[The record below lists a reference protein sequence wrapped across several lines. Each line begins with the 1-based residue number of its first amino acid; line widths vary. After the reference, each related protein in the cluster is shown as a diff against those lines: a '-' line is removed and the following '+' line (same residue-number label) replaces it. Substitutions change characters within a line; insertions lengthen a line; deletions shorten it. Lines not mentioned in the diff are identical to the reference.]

1 MHELGIA
8 LAAAGGFSAHM
19 ERRDMDV
26 HVLTVANDDSTA
38 LRPTESH
45 LEGALDASEGHVSA
59 RNQNVGALCAA
70 LEELLRR
77 PVLDETG
84 LAGLFDWTLTWDPDD
99 LDSLVVALRKDLG
112 LKLERDTHPIE
123 VLAVE
128 PDSTSPDA
136 SQVQKAPSQV
146 PG

>member
-1 MHELGIA
+1 MLYRVLGA
-8 LAAAGGFSAHM
+8 VA
-19 ERRDMDV
+19 
-26 HVLTVANDDSTA
+26 VLTVGNEDSTT
-38 LRPTESH
+38 LQPTGSH
-45 LEGALDASEGHVSA
+45 LEGALDAREGHVSA

-99 LDSLVVALRKDLG
+99 VDSLVVALRRHLG
-112 LKLERDTHPIE
+112 LELDSDTRPIE

-128 PDSTSPDA
+128 PDSTSADA
-136 SQVQKAPSQV
+136 PHVQ
-146 PG
+146 